1 MKQRWVTYVCVSCLE
16 LSSKFVEVG
25 ALARDQCNVISGFG
39 KEASDDAQ
47 CEREQSRRRATYAEA
62 PPVPEAFP
70 TPATTKMG
78 RVDMVVVK
86 LWRN

>member
-1 MKQRWVTYVCVSCLE
+1 VSPV
-16 LSSKFVEVG
+16 LSSASELVKVG
-25 ALARDQCNVISGFG
+25 ALARDQCDIISGLG

-47 CEREQSRRRATYAEA
+47 CKREQSRRRTTYAEA

-78 RVDMVVVK
+78 RVDMMVVK
-86 LWRN
+86 L